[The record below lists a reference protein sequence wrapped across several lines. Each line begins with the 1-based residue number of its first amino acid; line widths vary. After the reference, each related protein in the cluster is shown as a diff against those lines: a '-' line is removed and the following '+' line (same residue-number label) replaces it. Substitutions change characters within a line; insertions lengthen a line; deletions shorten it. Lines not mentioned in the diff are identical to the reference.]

1 VSRME
6 WNIGLGHAFE
16 EAVRKKPVARW
27 TPALCKLNGAKE
39 TCLTDYNN
47 DPAVTFT
54 DLQKSRGDSGSSH
67 QTPGYGGT
75 VGRDRSQAGQH
86 DRSIVKAQAA
96 IVCGIAVVKTS
107 DWA

>member
-6 WNIGLGHAFE
+6 WNRGLGHAFE
-16 EAVRKKPVARW
+16 EAVRRKPVARW
-27 TPALCKLNGAKE
+27 TRALCKLNGAKE

-54 DLQKSRGDSGSSH
+54 DLQKSRGDSGSFH

-75 VGRDRSQAGQH
+75 VGQGQILSRAARSFYREGPSRH
-86 DRSIVKAQAA
+86 CLRN
-96 IVCGIAVVKTS
+96 CGS
-107 DWA
+107 QNE